1 MRGERAKQ
9 KPLGMR
15 EKERDEGL
23 LIGVYVCH
31 CGTNIAAT
39 VDVKEVA
46 GFAKNLP
53 GVAISRDYVYMCS
66 DPGQELIK
74 KDILEAKLDRVVVAS
89 CSPRMHEVTFRRAC
103 EEAGLNAYCMEM
115 ANIREHCSW
124 VHSDR
129 EKATEKAKELVASA
143 VAKASLLQPLE
154 PMRMGVTPSA
164 LVIGGGIAGI
174 QSALDIA
181 DAGFKVYLVERE
193 PTIGGHMAQLDKTF
207 PTLDCSACVLT
218 PKMVDVARH
227 ENIELITY
235 AEVESVEGYVG
246 NFRVRVKKKPRFV
259 DEEKCTGCGEC
270 ANICPVKEVVPND
283 FDLGLSKRGAVYIPF
298 PQAIPLVYTIDKI
311 DIEGIPPCRL
321 GCPAGVNVQ
330 GYVALIAQGRYK
342 EAVDLIR
349 EVNPLPAICGYVCPH
364 PCEEKCNRG
373 EIDEPI
379 AIAAL
384 KRFAADCID
393 YEAEEDKDRDEN
405 AITEEKRE
413 KIAIIGS
420 GPAGLTA
427 AYYLAQ
433 KGYSVKIFEKLP
445 VLGGMLAAGIPKYR
459 LPRGVLEKEIDYI
472 KREGGGKIEIETGRG
487 IDKERFEKLRT
498 EYNAIF
504 VSVGADKSRELG
516 IVGANLKGVVHG
528 VDFLRELNLSKEVEI
543 GKKVAVIGGGNVA
556 IDAARCTLRLGSDVT
571 IVYRRSREEM
581 PASEEEITDAEEEGV
596 KIAYLTNPSR
606 IIGDENE
613 KVRGMECIR
622 MELGEPDE
630 SGRRR
635 PIPVEGSEFMMDVDT
650 VMLAIGQQSE
660 LGFLEG
666 SGVEIDAKRNRIKV
680 DADGRTNVESV
691 FAGGDAVTGPATV
704 IDAIAWGRRA
714 AETIDNYLI
723 GKFLPGPGGERER
736 EEKKKKEIG
745 IDEVKAR
752 IQELEKKERKRM
764 LKLPVERRRNSF
776 EEVELG
782 FAEEEAVEE
791 AKRCLRCGIC
801 ADCRLCEKV
810 CEADAID
817 HEMKEE
823 LFEIEVGA
831 IIAATGFDLFDP
843 SLEPN
848 YGYEHDEVIT
858 CLEFERLCNASG
870 PTGGKIEIKG
880 KEPKEVVFISCVG
893 SRERGEEITN
903 YELRTTNSCSKR
915 AGNEYCSRVCCM
927 YIAKQAHLVKEHI
940 PDANVTVLY
949 TDVRAFGKG
958 FEEFYWRV
966 KEEGANYI
974 RRELTDEIKVEKNE
988 NGRLRVKTVS
998 EGRLV
1003 EKEADLVVL
1012 ATGIVP
1018 RNDVLDLARKL
1029 KITQSADKF
1038 FLEAHPKL
1046 RPMDTLTDG
1055 IFLAGCSQSPKD
1067 IPDSVAQASAAASRV
1082 CSILSRDYIE
1092 VEPIIA
1098 EVNEALCIG
1107 CGACEEVCPFGAIE
1121 LKEEE
1126 KQLEEILLRTRKSYV
1141 NPALCKGC
1149 GACIPECPVGAMTQ
1163 KHFTSAQIEAILRE
1177 AGAVH

>member
-1 MRGERAKQ
+1 MERIRK
-9 KPLGMR
+9 
-15 EKERDEGL
+15 EKKNENL
-23 LIGVYVCH
+23 SIGVYVCH

-39 VDVKEVA
+39 VDVKEVTEY
-46 GFAKNLP
+46 AKTLP
-53 GVAISRDYVYMCS
+53 DVSIARDYVYMCS

-74 KDILEAKLDRVVVAS
+74 KDIQDEKLDRVVVAS
-89 CSPRMHEVTFRRAC
+89 CSPRMHELTFRRAC

-115 ANIREHCSW
+115 ANIREQCSW

-129 EKATEKAKELVASA
+129 ESATEKAKELVASA

-154 PMRMGVTPSA
+154 PMRVGVTPSV

-181 DAGFKVYLVERE
+181 DAGFQVYLVERE
-193 PTIGGHMAQLDKTF
+193 PTIGGHMAHLDKTF

-235 AEVESVEGYVG
+235 AEVESVEGYIG
-246 NFRVRVKKKPRFV
+246 NFRVKVRKKPRYV

-270 ANICPVKEVVPND
+270 ANICPVKGVVPND

-311 DIEGIPPCRL
+311 QGIPPCRV

-349 EVNPLPAICGYVCPH
+349 ETNPLPAVCGYVCPH
-364 PCEEKCNRG
+364 PCEDKCNRV
-373 EIDEPI
+373 EIDAPV

-384 KRFAADCID
+384 KRFATDCID
-393 YEAEEDKDRDEN
+393 YEEDKDGN
-405 AITEEKRE
+405 TITEEKEE

-427 AYYLAQ
+427 AYYLA
-433 KGYSVKIFEKLP
+433 KRGYSVRMIEKLP
-445 VLGGMLAAGIPKYR
+445 VLGGMLAAGIPEYR
-459 LPRGVLEKEIDYI
+459 LPRGILKKEIDYI
-472 KREGGGKIEIETGRG
+472 KREGAGKIVIETGSG
-487 IDKERFEKLRT
+487 IDKEGFEKLRR

-504 VSVGADKSRELG
+504 VAIGADKSRKLG
-516 IVGANLKGVVHG
+516 IEGESLKGVVYG
-528 VDFLRELNLSKEVEI
+528 VDFLRELNLGKEVKI
-543 GKKVAVIGGGNVA
+543 GKKVVVIGGGNVA
-556 IDAARCTLRLGSDVT
+556 IDAARCALRLGSDVT

-581 PASEEEITDAEEEGV
+581 PAREEEITDAEDEGV

-606 IIGDENE
+606 IIGDEDD

-635 PIPVEGSEFMMDVDT
+635 PIPVEGSEFAMEVDT

-666 SGVEIDAKRNRIKV
+666 SGIEVDGTRIKV
-680 DADGRTNVESV
+680 DENGRTNVEGV

-704 IDAIAWGRRA
+704 IDAIAWGKRA
-714 AETIDNYLI
+714 AEVIDMYLL
-723 GKFLPGPGGERER
+723 GEPLPEVEGPAR
-736 EEKKKKEIG
+736 KKEEIG
-745 IDEVKAR
+745 IEEVKAR
-752 IQELEKKERKRM
+752 LPELEKKERVRM
-764 LKLPVERRRNSF
+764 PKLPVERRRNSF

-782 FAEEEAVEE
+782 FTEEGAAEE
-791 AKRCLRCGIC
+791 AKRCLKCGIC
-801 ADCRLCEKV
+801 ADCRLCEMV
-810 CEADAID
+810 CEADAIN

-831 IIAATGFDLFDP
+831 IIAATGYDLFDP
-843 SLEPN
+843 ALEPN
-848 YGYEHDEVIT
+848 YGYEYDEVIT
-858 CLEFERLCNASG
+858 GLEFERLCNASG
-870 PTGGKIEIKG
+870 PTGGKIEING

-893 SRERGEEITN
+893 SREKEVEGGM
-903 YELRTTNSCSKR
+903 TTPK
-915 AGNEYCSRVCCM
+915 GNEYCSRVCCM

-940 PDANVTVLY
+940 PDANVTVFY

-966 KEEGANYI
+966 KEEGANYM
-974 RRELTDEIKVEKNE
+974 RRELTDEIKVEKEE
-988 NGRLRVKTVS
+988 NGRLKVKTVS
-998 EGRLV
+998 EGRPV
-1003 EKEADLVVL
+1003 EKAADLVVL

-1029 KITQSADKF
+1029 KVTQSADKF

-1055 IFLAGCSQSPKD
+1055 IFIAGCCQSPKD

-1126 KQLEEILLRTRKSYV
+1126 KQLEEIMLRTRKSYV

-1149 GACIPECPVGAMTQ
+1149 GACIPECPVSAMTQ
-1163 KHFTSAQIEAILRE
+1163 KHFTSAQIEAMLSVE
-1177 AGAVH
+1177 NL